1 MSSKKIVVISLDHW
15 NYDKHIIS
23 NLKSKGITSQ
33 HINFGDYK
41 HPSFLSRIKN
51 FFYKVFLKKNFKKIL
66 RQEYIIEKLEEIG
79 KQDQILV
86 INPDLIEKKY
96 HLKIKEY
103 TNKYSAYL
111 YDSVARYPVED
122 LLHGV
127 FDEIYSFDPEDV
139 KQYNFKKT
147 TNFNYLEKKEF
158 RWIEQP
164 KYQLFYLATFDNRVA
179 LLSKIAEKLNLLKIS
194 FRFIIVSK
202 KVKEIPF
209 IEIRK
214 ERINQEDLGE
224 FYSQTNVIL
233 DLIRDKQSGLSF
245 RIFEAMAYQKKI
257 ITSNAY
263 VKDYDFYNP
272 NNILI
277 LDENNVQMDSTF
289 FVTPYQPIPEEI
301 YQKYTLSHWVNT
313 IFEL

>member
-1 MSSKKIVVISLDHW
+1 
-15 NYDKHIIS
+15 
-23 NLKSKGITSQ
+23 
-33 HINFGDYK
+33 
-41 HPSFLSRIKN
+41 
-51 FFYKVFLKKNFKKIL
+51 
-66 RQEYIIEKLEEIG
+66 
-79 KQDQILV
+79 
-86 INPDLIEKKY
+86 
-96 HLKIKEY
+96 
-103 TNKYSAYL
+103 
-111 YDSVARYPVED
+111 
-122 LLHGV
+122 
-127 FDEIYSFDPEDV
+127 
-139 KQYNFKKT
+139 
-147 TNFNYLEKKEF
+147 
-158 RWIEQP
+158 
-164 KYQLFYLATFDNRVA
+164 
-179 LLSKIAEKLNLLKIS
+179 
-194 FRFIIVSK
+194 
-202 KVKEIPF
+202 VKEIPF

-277 LDENNVQMDSTF
+277 LDENNVQIDSTF